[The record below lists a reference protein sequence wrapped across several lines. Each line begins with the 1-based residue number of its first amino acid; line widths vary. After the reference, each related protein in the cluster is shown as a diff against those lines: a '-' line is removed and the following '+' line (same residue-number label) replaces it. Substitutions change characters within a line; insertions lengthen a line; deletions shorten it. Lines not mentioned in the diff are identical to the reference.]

1 MKSDNLKNFEKLV
14 SKEKSGWKERAEWRK
29 ENKDWL
35 DFTFK
40 ISVKILRE
48 IRRQKP
54 VNGMSQKKLAEALD
68 VKPQYINRILSGKEN
83 LTLKTIIRIGN
94 VLGIK
99 LLEIPMEQET
109 QEVEYPTSE
118 LRVCYKNAHTA
129 GKQTTSVEQP
139 TTVAAEPDFDYISN
153 V

>member
-54 VNGMSQKKLAEALD
+54 INGMTQKKLAEELG
-68 VKPQYINRILSGKEN
+68 VKPQYVNRILKGKEN
-83 LTLKTIIRIGN
+83 LTLKTITSIGN

-99 LLEIPMEQET
+99 LLEIPVEQET
-109 QEVEYPTSE
+109 QEVEYPPAKLS
-118 LRVCYKNAHTA
+118 VCYKNAHTA

-139 TTVAAEPDFDYISN
+139 ATVAAEPEFDYIAN
-153 V
+153 A